1 MKCDTQ
7 AFGLYERALIAHSV
21 CMNNFTQRLAD
32 TEMVDRLLP
41 RFTKYVQVWT
51 TSDRH
56 IAETPSSPGQ
66 WDLAR
71 LLLDELKELGV
82 EQVELTDHCY
92 VIARIPATPGYENS
106 PTIGLLAHM
115 DTASDVSGKDVHP
128 VITKNY
134 DGSVINLKDGISL
147 DPAVDAALAKR
158 IGDTIIHTD
167 GTTLLGADDK
177 AGIAEIMAALDYLM
191 AHPEISHGPLE
202 IVFSPDEETG
212 KGLPEFPLSAFK
224 AAAFYTLDGG
234 PAGELEV
241 ECFTAYKIDVLCHGK
256 VIHIGQARG
265 KLANATMMAA
275 TYATLLPRSES
286 PEATDD
292 YYGYYCPIEIKGN
305 LEEAWLEIYIRDFD
319 QKEIDRRLAALELF
333 GKTVEALFPGGRVEV
348 KPQMQY
354 LNMKKKI
361 DEHPKVLDLLEQ
373 AAERVGVKAFLKPI
387 RGGTDGSRLTEMGI
401 PTPNVYTGGHN
412 YHSRTEWASLSD
424 MVASTRTVLELVQ
437 LWAKEKAL
445 A

>member
-1 MKCDTQ
+1 
-7 AFGLYERALIAHSV
+7 
-21 CMNNFTQRLAD
+21 MNNFTKRLAD
-32 TEMVDRLLP
+32 TDMVNRLLP
-41 RFTKYVQVWT
+41 RFTRYVQIWT

-56 IAETPSSPGQ
+56 VAETPSTPGQ

-71 LLLDELKELGV
+71 MLVDELKGLGIS
-82 EQVELTDHCY
+82 QVELTEHCY
-92 VIARIPATPGYENS
+92 VIARLSATPGYEEA
-106 PTIGLLAHM
+106 PTIGFMAHM

-128 VITKNY
+128 IVTTNY
-134 DGSVINLKDGISL
+134 DGSVITLKDGVSL
-147 DPAVDAALAKR
+147 DPAKDEALAKR

-177 AGIAEIMAALDYLM
+177 AGVAEIMAALDYLQ
-191 AHPEISHGPLE
+191 AHPEIGHGPLE

-212 KGLPEFPLSAFK
+212 KGLPEFPLSSFK
-224 AAAFYTLDGG
+224 STAFYTLDGG

-256 VIHIGQARG
+256 AIHIGQARG

-286 PEATDD
+286 PEATDG
-292 YYGYYCPIEIKGN
+292 YYGYYCPIEIKGD
-305 LEEAWLEIYIRDFD
+305 LEEASLEIYIRDFD
-319 QKEIDRRLAALELF
+319 QKEIERRLAALELF
-333 GKTVEALFPGGRVEV
+333 GKTVEAQFPGGRVEV
-348 KPQMQY
+348 KPQLQY
-354 LNMKKKI
+354 INMKQKI
-361 DEHPKVLDLLEQ
+361 DEHPKVLELLER
-373 AAERVGVKAFLKPI
+373 AAEKAAVKAYLKPI
-387 RGGTDGSRLTEMGI
+387 RGGTDGSRLTQMGI

-424 MVASTRTVLELVQ
+424 MVASTRTILELIQ
-437 LWAKEKAL
+437 LWAKERAG